1 MDWNWLPLLILL
13 ICPLMMVFMMFGG
26 HGHSHRHGD
35 GHQKAHDSLNELESK
50 VTALEKENEKLRE
63 EINELFSKK

>member
-26 HGHSHRHGD
+26 HRHTHGKGNQKTQHST
-35 GHQKAHDSLNELESK
+35 LIELESK
-50 VTALEKENEKLRE
+50 VTTLEKENEKLRE